1 MTFGQFA
8 VGLGLFLMVVQ
19 LGMIFKVM
27 NQGPIGVGMKWTMLV
42 MAFATPAFAWLAF
55 YVLWP
60 ELGMKPLGA

>member
-19 LGMIFKVM
+19 LGMIFNVM
-27 NQGPIGVGMKWTMLV
+27 KQGPIGVGMKWTMLV
-42 MAFATPAFAWLAF
+42 MAFATPVFAWLAF